1 MDAPHRTRP
10 ADEDNS
16 PSTLVRAR
24 GLLRTHGPILMRWAV
39 ALDRADAHLAEQ
51 PGFHPRRYVNEVEDM
66 AFDQLCEGDDA
77 PLLSIEDWY
86 AGLPERAAD
95 ERLEMERA

>member
-1 MDAPHRTRP
+1 MDAPHPT
-10 ADEDNS
+10 DDDGS

-51 PGFHPRRYVNEVEDM
+51 PGFHPRRDEDN
-66 AFDQLCEGDDA
+66 A

-86 AGLPERAAD
+86 AGLPDRAAD
-95 ERLEMERA
+95 ERLEMERAS